1 MSIVTNNHPIVDHL
15 PDTVTVRAK
24 RRCGHCRAEGHDINH
39 CTPLTVYIEELYY
52 TALTHLRTDIRSH
65 HGGYSFEIW
74 VTNLAT
80 TELKYLSWR
89 MQNDLEIR
97 GIRAYLNTRIT
108 DTRLHEIVFAHFG
121 SLNLGY
127 IPKSVRLAKHY
138 YAAYRAVQS
147 DVANQ
152 ANGSEFQNY
161 LRNNI
166 TQGQLKDIYN
176 KILETRRLTVNAI
189 EDREF
194 DILWEQW
201 NYNHES
207 VINNTELS
215 VLNNTE
221 FIIHC
226 HFASIEAIG
235 YDFRVE
241 NMPGYI
247 SRNVI
252 RQHEQNRLM
261 EIRRLMQA
269 RQIPA
274 PSRNYTTVSSSLNL
288 NFQENHSLKVRFYE
302 NVNYQ
307 PNYICEYKLVK
318 KDVLELPYKIQLEE
332 HDDCAVCMET
342 KPPTDF
348 IQMNCNHAFCN
359 MCVGN
364 LITTSIPRGQEV
376 HCPLCRN
383 EMREIHYSD
392 YSKVRSMFSI
402 TK

>member
-1 MSIVTNNHPIVDHL
+1 
-15 PDTVTVRAK
+15 
-24 RRCGHCRAEGHDINH
+24 
-39 CTPLTVYIEELYY
+39 
-52 TALTHLRTDIRSH
+52 
-65 HGGYSFEIW
+65 
-74 VTNLAT
+74 
-80 TELKYLSWR
+80 
-89 MQNDLEIR
+89 
-97 GIRAYLNTRIT
+97 
-108 DTRLHEIVFAHFG
+108 
-121 SLNLGY
+121 
-127 IPKSVRLAKHY
+127 
-138 YAAYRAVQS
+138 
-147 DVANQ
+147 
-152 ANGSEFQNY
+152 

-166 TQGQLKDIYN
+166 AQCQLKDIYN

-189 EDREF
+189 EEREF
-194 DILWEQW
+194 DVLWEQW

-226 HFASIEAIG
+226 HFSSIEALG

-247 SRNVI
+247 SRDII

-261 EIRRLMQA
+261 EIHRLMRA

-274 PSRNYTTVSSSLNL
+274 PARNYEPVRSGITITTVSSPSLYQQRFELGRASGAPDSTLTGNLVAESNGIKL
-288 NFQENHSLKVRFYE
+288 NFRENHSLRVRFYE

-342 KPPTDF
+342 KSSKDF
-348 IQMNCNHAFCN
+348 IQMNCKHAFCN

-364 LITTSIPRGQEV
+364 LITSSIPRGQEV

-392 YSKVRSMFSI
+392 YSKVRSMFP
-402 TK
+402 TAKK